1 MNHKYDPNVWIGTI
15 SLFVINYNQ
24 KMREHDQLCKPG
36 EIPSDYTKLTMLQ
49 AAVST
54 IPTLNDIKNKCNV
67 SRAQGLPYP
76 TLDAYIAIVK
86 AAAQIQD
93 KETVDKN

>member
-1 MNHKYDPNVWIGTI
+1 MID
-15 SLFVINYNQ
+15 
-24 KMREHDQLCKPG
+24 C
-36 EIPSDYTKLTMLQ
+36 DYTKLTMLQ

-67 SRAQGLPYP
+67 SRAPYP

>member
-1 MNHKYDPNVWIGTI
+1 MH
-15 SLFVINYNQ
+15 
-24 KMREHDQLCKPG
+24 EHDRLCKPG
-36 EIPSDYTKLTMLQ
+36 EVPSDYTKLTMLQ

-67 SRAQGLPYP
+67 SHAQGLPYP

-93 KETVDKN
+93 EETVDKN